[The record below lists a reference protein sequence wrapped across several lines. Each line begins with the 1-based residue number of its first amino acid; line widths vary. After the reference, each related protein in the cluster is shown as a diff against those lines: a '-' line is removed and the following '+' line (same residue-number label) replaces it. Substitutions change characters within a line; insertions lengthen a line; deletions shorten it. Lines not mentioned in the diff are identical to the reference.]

1 MCEGKHSVFHENTY
15 QVKLWALLKLLTWSC
30 KQLIISI
37 ETMFH
42 KFANLAFQYFCKIIY
57 CRELLISNPKLCQE
71 NYPKA
76 WTVWGLPFAY
86 GSLVQE
92 SAQLLLNAYLWE
104 IHWFI
109 VCLLINKECRELEM
123 KSLLKRTVVSDLN
136 IISGIQ
142 FWRNGRKK
150 PPTFY
155 RILKTIAVPS
165 HNFQEPHEEASA

>member
-57 CRELLISNPKLCQE
+57 CRQLLISNPKLCQE

-123 KSLLKRTVVSDLN
+123 KSLLKRTVVSDLEHYKWN
-136 IISGIQ
+136 SVL
-142 FWRNGRKK
+142 KK
-150 PPTFY
+150 WTKEAPTFY